1 MQNKIYIIWIWG
13 IWISAIARYF
23 LHKWYRVFWS
33 DKINSN
39 LIEELIREWCDIKI
53 WERADF
59 ISNDIE
65 KIVYSEAIPEDNS
78 ELQKAKELGLK
89 TISYPQTLWEITDTK
104 KLISIAGTHGKST
117 TTALTSLVLKGSE
130 VWVNTIVGTLLTE
143 FGWKNTHFSKSE
155 YFVIEACEY
164 KRSLLNYKPSVA
176 VITNIELDHLDYY
189 KDLED
194 YLNAFEEYINNIR
207 SWWFVILNG
216 DDKNCKKLMWKR
228 QDVNYIPVYE
238 DYFAFG
244 TEKIEFPKIEM
255 QIPGKHILF
264 DAHVAYI
271 IWHMVWVPDINIL
284 YALENYSWA
293 WRRMEIIWT
302 SENGNTLISDYWHHP
317 TEIKF
322 TLEALREKY
331 PSKKIFTIFQPH
343 QYSRTLE
350 LLEEFKNCFW
360 STDTL
365 IIPDIYESRDSE
377 DDKKKIN
384 SEKLIELINHPNKQD
399 WKWLKN
405 TLKLI
410 QEYDKQNPKSS
421 VILLLWAGDV
431 DNLRFK
437 IKTV

>member
-1 MQNKIYIIWIWG
+1 MQNKIYIIWIGG

-143 FGWKNTHFSKSE
+143 FGWKNTNFSKSE

-176 VITNIELDHLDYY
+176 VITNI
-189 KDLED
+189 
-194 YLNAFEEYINNIR
+194 
-207 SWWFVILNG
+207 
-216 DDKNCKKLMWKR
+216 
-228 QDVNYIPVYE
+228 
-238 DYFAFG
+238 
-244 TEKIEFPKIEM
+244 
-255 QIPGKHILF
+255 
-264 DAHVAYI
+264 
-271 IWHMVWVPDINIL
+271 
-284 YALENYSWA
+284 
-293 WRRMEIIWT
+293 
-302 SENGNTLISDYWHHP
+302 
-317 TEIKF
+317 
-322 TLEALREKY
+322 
-331 PSKKIFTIFQPH
+331 
-343 QYSRTLE
+343 
-350 LLEEFKNCFW
+350 
-360 STDTL
+360 
-365 IIPDIYESRDSE
+365 
-377 DDKKKIN
+377 
-384 SEKLIELINHPNKQD
+384 
-399 WKWLKN
+399 
-405 TLKLI
+405 
-410 QEYDKQNPKSS
+410 
-421 VILLLWAGDV
+421 
-431 DNLRFK
+431 
-437 IKTV
+437 

>member
-1 MQNKIYIIWIWG
+1 MQNKIYIIWIGG

-271 IWHMVWVPDINIL
+271 IWHMVWVSDINIL